1 MFLCDTHLFRY
12 VKLWQWQQMPKQII
26 QKDLLYSIKYWLKII
41 KAILSKSNLG
51 ETFGKDNKYI

>member
-1 MFLCDTHLFRY
+1 
-12 VKLWQWQQMPKQII
+12 MPKQII
-26 QKDLLYSIKYWLKII
+26 QKDLLYPIKYWLKII